1 MRNHILPLLAFFACF
16 GAACGEPPPT
26 GTLDALWSDLA
37 DADAVKAY
45 RSVWALTKMPKE
57 TTAYVGERLKPTAA
71 PDAQKVERLVTDL
84 NSDRFAVRDKAN
96 QELAR
101 LGGLVE
107 PALRKAL
114 EANPSLE
121 TRQRIEKLLR
131 GLLGPITLPETLRAV
146 RAVET
151 LELIGTGEA
160 KALLAQYAA
169 GAPLARLTQD
179 AKEALARLER
189 AVPLTLPRAT
199 SRTDLYGDPLPA
211 GAMARLGTVRF
222 RRDSAYFRGGA
233 LAFLPGDK
241 ALVTPT
247 EGHEIQVWDFP
258 SGRPLYEVRTGALYV
273 RGFALAP
280 DGKQFAV
287 AGFYPPVGNVAGAS
301 EVQVRALPSGDL
313 VRTLPR
319 KSGDHFELA
328 FSPDSKLLFSSS
340 SREGFLRIEEISSG
354 KELSQRKFPSDVLSG
369 MALSNDGSYL
379 ALSSG
384 PNTRKLFLWKWQSE
398 DPRPLE
404 VPGQRVDSVSFSP
417 DGKLLAGVEQFGTL
431 FVWEV
436 PSGRLLFQQDSG
448 EADYSYLGTAAFTPD
463 GKSLLV
469 PLRHRQSTNRGK
481 IQLVDPLS
489 GRSQGTLDSRT
500 FGGGLAVSADGR
512 TLATT
517 AGSGVRLWDL
527 PSRKELTAV
536 YEAHESDPSQIIVS
550 PAGFLV
556 SVGDDNTVR
565 VWDPATGEHKRK
577 FIVDGWV
584 RAIGLSPDG
593 SLLAASSF
601 DDAVHVWDRRTGREV
616 YCLAGHGRLGG
627 RRVLGFLP
635 DGRGLLSWGDD
646 YDLRL
651 WDMKNGKARFEH
663 PIRPQGIKFPGKDER
678 RDLKFESDMS
688 VAVLTPDAKTLVL
701 AIGGNYHLFDAGT
714 GKESVMFAAEDR
726 MPGSLA
732 VSPDSKHLLASA
744 YGDYQTGKHQV
755 ILLDLT
761 TGTTMQRLLLP
772 RSGAGIVAF
781 APDGRSYAATLD
793 SPDAKILLYETA
805 SGNVRGTIGGFRAR
819 VRSLAFFPDSRR
831 LASGHGDST
840 VLVWDLTAPEHLH
853 KGP

>member
-1 MRNHILPLLAFFACF
+1 MRNHILPLLVFFACF
-16 GAACGEPPPT
+16 GAACGEPSPT

-45 RSVWALTKMPKE
+45 RSVWALTKTPKE

-131 GLLGPITLPETLRAV
+131 GLLGPITLPERLRAV

-169 GAPLARLTQD
+169 GAPRARLTQD
-179 AKEALARLER
+179 ATEALARLER
-189 AVPLTLPRAT
+189 AAPLTLPRAT
-199 SRTDLYGDPLPA
+199 SRTDLYGDPLPP

-222 RRDSAYFRGGA
+222 RRDSAFFRGGA

-241 ALVTPT
+241 ALATAT
-247 EGHEIQVWDFP
+247 EGHEVQVWDFP
-258 SGRPLYEVRTGALYV
+258 GGRPLYEVRTGELYV
-273 RGFALAP
+273 RGFAVAP
-280 DGKQFAV
+280 DGKQVAV

-301 EVQVRALPSGDL
+301 EVQVRALPSGEI

-319 KSGDHFELA
+319 TGGDHFELA
-328 FSPDSKLLFSSS
+328 FSPDSKLLFSLS
-340 SREGFLRIEEISSG
+340 SREGALRIDEISSG
-354 KELSQRKFPSDVLSG
+354 KELSRRKFPSDVISA
-369 MALSNDGSYL
+369 MALSSDGSYVAL
-379 ALSSG
+379 ASG
-384 PNTRKLFLWKWQSE
+384 PNTRKLFVWKWQSE
-398 DPRPLE
+398 EPRQLE
-404 VPGQRVDSVSFSP
+404 VPGRRVDSISISP

-436 PSGRLLFQQDSG
+436 PSGRLLFQQDAA
-448 EADYSYLGTAAFTPD
+448 EARYSFLGKAVFTPD

-469 PLRHRQSTNRGK
+469 PLRHGQSTNRGK
-481 IQLVDPLS
+481 IQLVDPRS
-489 GRSQGTLDSRT
+489 GRSQGTLDTGT
-500 FGGGLAVSADGR
+500 FGGGLVVSADAR
-512 TLATT
+512 TLAMT
-517 AGSGVRLWDL
+517 AGSGVRIWDL
-527 PSRKELTAV
+527 PSRQELTAQ
-536 YEAHESDPSQIIVS
+536 YEAHESAPSQIIVS

-556 SVGDDNTVR
+556 TTGDDNTVR
-565 VWDPATGEHKRK
+565 VWDADTSRQRRRFVVE
-577 FIVDGWV
+577 GWV

-593 SLLAASSF
+593 SLVAASSF
-601 DDAVHVWDRRTGREV
+601 DDAVHVWDRLTGREI
-616 YCLAGHGRLGG
+616 YRLAGHGRVGG
-627 RRVLGFLP
+627 QRVLGFLP

-651 WDMKNGKARFEH
+651 WDMKTGKARFEH
-663 PIRPQGIKFPGKDER
+663 PIRPQGVKFPDKDKRE
-678 RDLKFESDMS
+678 LEFKFDI
-688 VAVLTPDAKTLVL
+688 AGAALTPDAKTFVL
-701 AIGGNYHLFDAGT
+701 AFGGNFHLFDAST
-714 GKESVMFAAEDR
+714 GKETVMFVAEGR
-726 MPGSLA
+726 TGGSMA
-732 VSPDSKHLLASA
+732 VSPNSKHVLASA
-744 YGDYQTGKHQV
+744 YGDYQIGKHQV
-755 ILLDLT
+755 ALLDLA

-772 RSGAGIVAF
+772 GSGAGAVAF
-781 APDGRSYAATLD
+781 APDGRTFAATVD
-793 SPDAKILLYETA
+793 GPEGKILLYETA
-805 SGNVRGTIGGFRAR
+805 SGNVRGTIGGFRGR

-831 LASGHGDST
+831 LASGHSDST
-840 VLVWDLTAPEHLH
+840 VLVWDLTAPEHLD

>member
-16 GAACGEPPPT
+16 SVACGEPPPT
-26 GTLDALWSDLA
+26 PALDALWSDLA

-45 RSVWALTKMPKE
+45 RSVWALTKTPKE
-57 TTAYVGERLKPTAA
+57 TTAYVAERLKPAVA
-71 PDAQKVERLVTDL
+71 PDAQKVKRLVMDL
-84 NSDRFAVRDKAN
+84 SSDRFALRDKAN

-107 PALRKAL
+107 PALRQAL
-114 EANPSLE
+114 EANPALE

-131 GLLGPITLPETLRAV
+131 GLLEPITIPERWRAV

-169 GAPLARLTQD
+169 GAPRARLTQE
-179 AKEALARLER
+179 AKEALARLEV
-189 AVPLTLPRAT
+189 ATPPAPPRAT

-211 GAMARLGTVRF
+211 GAMARLGTIRF
-222 RRDSAYFRGGA
+222 RRDSAFFRGGA
-233 LAFLPGDK
+233 LAFLAGDK
-241 ALVTPT
+241 ALVTAT

-273 RGFALAP
+273 RGFAVAP

-313 VRTLPR
+313 VKTFSR

-340 SREGFLRIEEISSG
+340 SREGFLRIEEISTG
-354 KELSQRKFPSDVLSG
+354 KELSQRKFPSDVLSS
-369 MALSNDGSYL
+369 MALSNDGSYV

-384 PNTRKLFLWKWQSE
+384 TRKLFLWKWQSE
-398 DPRPLE
+398 EPRQIE
-404 VPGQRVDSVSFSP
+404 TPGRPVDSVSLSP
-417 DGKLLAGVEQFGTL
+417 DGKLLAGVQQFGTL

-448 EADYSYLGTAAFTPD
+448 EAGYAYLGKAVFTPD

-469 PLRHRQSTNRGK
+469 PRRHRQSTNRGK
-481 IQLVDPLS
+481 IELIDPLN
-489 GRSQGTLDSRT
+489 GRSQGTLDTGT
-500 FGGGLAVSADGR
+500 FGGGLVVSADSR
-512 TLATT
+512 TLAMT
-517 AGSGVRLWDL
+517 AGSGVRVWDL
-527 PSRKELTAV
+527 PSRKELTLA
-536 YEAHESDPSQIIVS
+536 YEAHESDPSYIIVS
-550 PAGFLV
+550 RAGFLV
-556 SVGDDNTVR
+556 SAGDDNSVR
-565 VWDPATGEHKRK
+565 VWDSATGEHKRK
-577 FIVDGWV
+577 FIVDNWI

-593 SLLAASSF
+593 NLLAASSL

-616 YCLAGHGRLGG
+616 YCLAGHGKVGG

-663 PIRPQGIKFPGKDER
+663 PIRPRGIEFTNKDDR
-678 RDLKFESDMS
+678 RETEFEFDRYA
-688 VAVLTPDAKTLVL
+688 AVLTPDAKTLVL
-701 AIGGNYHLFDAGT
+701 WIRGKYHLFDAAT
-714 GKESVMFAAEDR
+714 GKESVTFPAEGR
-726 MPGSLA
+726 MGSLA
-732 VSPDSKHLLASA
+732 VSADSKHLLASA
-744 YGDYQTGKHQV
+744 YGDYETGNHQV
-755 ILLDLT
+755 VLLDLA

-772 RSGAGIVAF
+772 GSGAGAVAF
-781 APDGRSYAATLD
+781 APDGRTYAATLD
-793 SPDAKILLYETA
+793 GPGGKILLYETA

-819 VRSLAFFPDSRR
+819 VRSLAFFPDGRR

-840 VLVWDLTAPEHLH
+840 LLVWDLTAPEHLH